1 MRLVRWADRDNYR
14 EVEQEWKYEW
24 IFYILSNI
32 GLAEEVLMD
41 CFPEGGFE
49 DFGIDHR
56 QKLRKHCDDHNITIV
71 DDRDGGLK
79 IYVRISYDGKEEQ
92 VLIAEWKKCLFNLR
106 EDREEVNP
114 SKKLYI
120 EIVANPWA
128 TFEEQDENN
137 E

>member
-1 MRLVRWADRDNYR
+1 VKVIRWADRDNFR
-14 EVEQEWKYEW
+14 EVEEEWKYEW
-24 IFYILSNI
+24 VFYVLSNV
-32 GLAEEVLMD
+32 GLTEEVLMD

-49 DFGIDHR
+49 NFGIDHR
-56 QKLRKHCDDHNITIV
+56 QKLREHCDDYNITIV

-92 VLIAEWKKCLFNLR
+92 VLIAEWKKCLFNLK

-128 TFEEQDENN
+128 TFEEQDEDN